1 VREVYGIT
9 SGLVKWDDRSWNSSG
24 EDGIL
29 DHDWWVNVSV
39 CIPYVNPAGNRME
52 RRFLCVEKLNETDAE
67 LRKHREQKGL
77 ETPVVY
83 AVNDVHFLSRS
94 FSGVFGEG
102 ANALNVPP
110 GE

>member
-1 VREVYGIT
+1 MIEVGT
-9 SGLVKWDDRSWNSSG
+9 PEVKTVYWIRKKIKDESR
-24 EDGIL
+24 I
-29 DHDWWVNVSV
+29 
-39 CIPYVNPAGNRME
+39 
-52 RRFLCVEKLNETDAE
+52 FEKTDAE

-83 AVNDVHFLSRS
+83 AVNDVHSLSKESSGS
-94 FSGVFGEG
+94 FGKK